1 VVRPYKRCTAATVAG
16 IPQSGRPAATKLPRD
31 SVTPFTLAL
40 GRKQRER
47 SMYKASK
54 RYVAASAGALALAIL
69 SLLIAIAA
77 RSMAAPEIA
86 ADASEIAVQL
96 RKSLPP

>member
-1 VVRPYKRCTAATVAG
+1 M
-16 IPQSGRPAATKLPRD
+16 
-31 SVTPFTLAL
+31 TPFLLTL

-96 RKSLPP
+96 RRSLPP

>member
-1 VVRPYKRCTAATVAG
+1 
-16 IPQSGRPAATKLPRD
+16 
-31 SVTPFTLAL
+31 
-40 GRKQRER
+40 
-47 SMYKASK
+47 MYKASK

-86 ADASEIAVQL
+86 ADASEIAAQL

>member
-1 VVRPYKRCTAATVAG
+1 
-16 IPQSGRPAATKLPRD
+16 
-31 SVTPFTLAL
+31 VTPFLLTL

-96 RKSLPP
+96 RRSLPP

>member
-1 VVRPYKRCTAATVAG
+1 MAATVTSIRHACL
-16 IPQSGRPAATKLPRD
+16 PAATKLPCD

-69 SLLIAIAA
+69 SLLVAIAA

-86 ADASEIAVQL
+86 ADAFETTIEL

>member
-1 VVRPYKRCTAATVAG
+1 MVLPCKRCTAATVAS
-16 IPQSGRPAATKLPRD
+16 IRQSGLPAATKLPCD
-31 SVTPFTLAL
+31 SVTPVTLTL
-40 GRKQRER
+40 GRKQREW

-86 ADASEIAVQL
+86 ADASEIAAQL

>member
-1 VVRPYKRCTAATVAG
+1 MAATVAS
-16 IPQSGRPAATKLPRD
+16 IRHNSHPAATKLPCD
-31 SVTPFTLAL
+31 SVTPVALAL

-69 SLLIAIAA
+69 SLLVAIAA

-86 ADASEIAVQL
+86 VDASEIAVHL